1 LWAAQPLHPRRLWV
15 IINPAATVQ
24 QRSLWSPCSGGSADA
39 GGLHMTT
46 RGSHRLVGLAM
57 LAGLASVHQPRAQ
70 AMDSAQVP
78 AFVDA
83 SRQADLRAAWAAAN
97 AKPDA
102 ATTRERAEALSR
114 RFAAEPP
121 ARREPAWAPAV
132 VVPTET
138 ASIDKAPA
146 LPTLPPAVKK
156 AKKPQAAPVAA
167 ANDDG
172 KGVATKRRKQ
182 IKRIA
187 KPAEPQPTLFVVTS
201 GEELP
206 SVEEESGAN
215 GPAGRLPT
223 DYERWNLFPALE
235 SN

>member
-1 LWAAQPLHPRRLWV
+1 
-15 IINPAATVQ
+15 
-24 QRSLWSPCSGGSADA
+24 
-39 GGLHMTT
+39 MTT
-46 RGSHRLVGLAM
+46 CGCHRLVALAII
-57 LAGLASVHQPRAQ
+57 AGLASIHQASAQ
-70 AMDSAQVP
+70 AADGAQVP

-102 ATTRERAEALSR
+102 ATTRERAEALSS
-114 RFAAEPP
+114 RFAPEPP
-121 ARREPAWAPAV
+121 AQQEPAWAPAV

-138 ASIDKAPA
+138 ASIDKAPSSPA
-146 LPTLPPAVKK
+146 LPPAVSK
-156 AKKPQAAPVAA
+156 AKKRKASPVAA
-167 ANDDG
+167 ATGDDG
-172 KGVATKRRKQ
+172 KSAAIKRRKQ
-182 IKRIA
+182 IKRMA
-187 KPAEPQPTLFVVTS
+187 KPAQPEPTLRVATS

>member
-1 LWAAQPLHPRRLWV
+1 
-15 IINPAATVQ
+15 
-24 QRSLWSPCSGGSADA
+24 
-39 GGLHMTT
+39 
-46 RGSHRLVGLAM
+46 M
-57 LAGLASVHQPRAQ
+57 LAGLATIQEARAQ
-70 AMDSAQVP
+70 APESAQLP

-83 SRQADLRAAWAAAN
+83 SRGADLRAAWTAAN
-97 AKPDA
+97 TKPDTS
-102 ATTRERAEALSR
+102 TTRERAEALSG

-121 ARREPAWAPAV
+121 AQQEPAWAPAV

-146 LPTLPPAVKK
+146 SPALPPAVSK
-156 AKKPQAAPVAA
+156 AKKREASRVAVA
-167 ANDDG
+167 TGDDG
-172 KGVATKRRKQ
+172 KSAAIKRRKQ

-187 KPAEPQPTLFVVTS
+187 KPAEPEPVLRVATS
-201 GEELP
+201 SEDLP
-206 SVEEESGAN
+206 SVPEESGAL